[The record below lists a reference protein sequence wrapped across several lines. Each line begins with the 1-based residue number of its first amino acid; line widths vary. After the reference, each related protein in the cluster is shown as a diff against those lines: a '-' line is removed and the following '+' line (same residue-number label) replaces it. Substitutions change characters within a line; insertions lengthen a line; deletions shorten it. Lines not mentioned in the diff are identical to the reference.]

1 MAKIHAKILLYSR
14 LRKTCERGLHMK
26 TVKEYAMERGITHQ
40 AVYQM
45 LSTHKDELDDLIVM
59 NGRTRYL
66 TPQAEAILDQYRS
79 KATIVVEREIDNA
92 LIEQLKNEKAEF
104 IRELAMVTARLEF
117 IQNEYDKLTQKQIEW
132 NNNQKELELE
142 AKTRKLENEQL
153 IDQNKQLMERITKQ
167 EDEAKQMTKDF
178 QKERLEAQKERSE
191 LLNQIEVQK
200 VQHQAELLAES
211 DKWKNKGLLDRL
223 FKR

>member
-1 MAKIHAKILLYSR
+1 MGCKSINFHAKICLNSR
-14 LRKTCERGLHMK
+14 LRKPCARGLNMK
-26 TVKEYAMERGITHQ
+26 TVRDYASERGISHQ

-45 LSTHKDELDDLIVM
+45 MATHKDELDDLIVM

-178 QKERLEAQKERSE
+178 QNERLE

>member
-1 MAKIHAKILLYSR
+1 
-14 LRKTCERGLHMK
+14 MK

-117 IQNEYDKLTQKQIEW
+117 IQNE
-132 NNNQKELELE
+132 
-142 AKTRKLENEQL
+142 
-153 IDQNKQLMERITKQ
+153 
-167 EDEAKQMTKDF
+167 
-178 QKERLEAQKERSE
+178 
-191 LLNQIEVQK
+191 
-200 VQHQAELLAES
+200 
-211 DKWKNKGLLDRL
+211 
-223 FKR
+223 